1 MKTLTFCFAAAF
13 TVFGTTTVS
22 SPVSSTELAI
32 NPRIFMGL
40 PDVHVAKVTTTEIY
54 LFIEKLSR

>member
-22 SPVSSTELAI
+22 KPASSTELVSKA
-32 NPRIFMGL
+32 RIFIGL
-40 PDVHVAKVTTTEIY
+40 PDVHVAKVTTLEIY
-54 LFIEKLSR
+54 TSIEKLSR